1 MPRTECFLG
10 RPDIDAFHVLIHVQD
25 TAVASVTV
33 RNGRVLSPSAGLCV
47 PPAVFRKIADQMG
60 CPSRDVRSAL
70 LSAWPCV
77 MPLSEAEP
85 IDRHNQEAHPNVQRP
100 TYVACPTTLA
110 AGLVAAAAQKS
121 SPEVLQA
128 HQEALAVFS
137 AQGGYSTPSAMSDF
151 VDGWARGAEAL
162 ALRRLIT
169 NFFSPSGTPAAQP
182 MSEQWA
188 CDGVC
193 VPHPPHRPRPV
204 MRIPD
209 RLGRGRGQA
218 GTSYEATTCT
228 LTTNSITR
236 ADLATTQR
244 THARW
249 LKSGPP
255 PRRRPHW
262 HIPGAD
268 GTQVTPRAGHR
279 QHHVPQTAPRYT
291 DRTIYTYGTT
301 YTDDTTCT
309 DAPHPQTAPRTQ
321 TAPHTRAHAQTTH
334 TQHHLHRH
342 HCAHRRRHVHPCISD
357 TAPRTK
363 HQMERHA

>member
-1 MPRTECFLG
+1 MTKVSGEVRFKIRPPHRSWQPGAPLVADLAMPRTECFLG

-193 VPHPPHRPRPV
+193 VVGVGGAGGAVSPTHRVPPSRRT
-204 MRIPD
+204 RI
-209 RLGRGRGQA
+209 LLN
-218 GTSYEATTCT
+218 E
-228 LTTNSITR
+228 I
-236 ADLATTQR
+236 
-244 THARW
+244 
-249 LKSGPP
+249 
-255 PRRRPHW
+255 
-262 HIPGAD
+262 
-268 GTQVTPRAGHR
+268 
-279 QHHVPQTAPRYT
+279 
-291 DRTIYTYGTT
+291 
-301 YTDDTTCT
+301 
-309 DAPHPQTAPRTQ
+309 
-321 TAPHTRAHAQTTH
+321 
-334 TQHHLHRH
+334 
-342 HCAHRRRHVHPCISD
+342 
-357 TAPRTK
+357 
-363 HQMERHA
+363 